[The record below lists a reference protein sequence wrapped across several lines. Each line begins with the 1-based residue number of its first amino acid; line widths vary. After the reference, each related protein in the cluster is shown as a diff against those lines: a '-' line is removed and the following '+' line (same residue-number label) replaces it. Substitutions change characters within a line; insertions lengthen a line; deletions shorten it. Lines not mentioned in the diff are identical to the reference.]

1 MMVRTPPKARPAAAI
16 VAALL
21 AIGLIAIGAV
31 GIHDLLADQGVIAP
45 GNWTRAVSVSLDGLT
60 ATAAVA
66 AVAVVAVI
74 AGLWLMLVSLKPGR
88 HTHLRAPTNDADL
101 WISRSALAAL
111 AVERA
116 ERVSAVTSADAH
128 ARRRRIRLDIR
139 TTEPDATAAIDE
151 SVNTHL
157 EGLTTPRVVKVRTRQ
172 VR

>member
-1 MMVRTPPKARPAAAI
+1 MVRTPAKARPAAAI
-16 VAALL
+16 VAAFL

-45 GNWTRAVSVSLDGLT
+45 GSWTRAVLESLDGLT

-66 AVAVVAVI
+66 AVAVAAVI
-74 AGLWLMLVSLKPGR
+74 AGLWLLLISLKPGR

-111 AVERA
+111 AVDRA
-116 ERVSAVTSADAH
+116 ERLSAVTSAEAH
-128 ARRRRIRLDIR
+128 TRRRRLRLDIR
-139 TTEPDATAAIDE
+139 TTEPDATAAIEE

-157 EGLTTPRVVKVRTRQ
+157 EGLTPQVVKVRTRQ